1 MLTFVTEQIS
11 ICIIFPRYKTFTQW
25 FDSLHRE
32 FECTKQL
39 CLFFDLEAWT
49 DTSKLLKNTDEAE
62 SRFHWSMT
70 QRPPCGTARSPWQAQ
85 RFSGY
90 TDVVNKWGESWPTSG
105 RLQACAKWSVF
116 PVNLLFLNPVKLR
129 QLPETSPADLQRNAK
144 FKKQHASMSLSK
156 RGGKK
161 QDQNTAGIFIQLS
174 IFGKSLRP
182 STLYIIYSAPPLSNP
197 PPISPCHNMP
207 CEMVV

>member
-85 RFSGY
+85 RFSGH

-156 RGGKK
+156 RGGGKNK
-161 QDQNTAGIFIQLS
+161 TRIQQGFL
-174 IFGKSLRP
+174 F
-182 STLYIIYSAPPLSNP
+182 N
-197 PPISPCHNMP
+197 
-207 CEMVV
+207 